1 MLTHMQALGHVYTL
15 KSNIQLADII
25 LELSASTAT
34 LQILLTQEQFPGLE
48 KPEALVLPHQFLV
61 STGM

>member
-1 MLTHMQALGHVYTL
+1 MLAHTQPLGHVYTL

-25 LELSASTAT
+25 LELLASTAT
-34 LQILLTQEQFPGLE
+34 LQIPLTQEQLPGLE
-48 KPEALVLPHQFLV
+48 KPEALVLPHQFPA

>member
-1 MLTHMQALGHVYTL
+1 MLAHTQALRHLYTL

-25 LELSASTAT
+25 LELSAATAT
-34 LQILLTQEQFPGLE
+34 LQILLTQEQLPGLE
-48 KPEALVLPHQFLV
+48 KPEALVLPHQFSA

>member
-1 MLTHMQALGHVYTL
+1 MLAHTQALGHVYTL

-25 LELSASTAT
+25 LELLASTAT
-34 LQILLTQEQFPGLE
+34 LQILLTQEQLPGLE
-48 KPEALVLPHQFLV
+48 KTEALVLPHQFPA

>member
-1 MLTHMQALGHVYTL
+1 MLAHRQALGHLYTL

-25 LELSASTAT
+25 SELSASTAT
-34 LQILLTQEQFPGLE
+34 LQILLTQEQLLGLE
-48 KPEALVLPHQFLV
+48 KPEALVLPHEFPA